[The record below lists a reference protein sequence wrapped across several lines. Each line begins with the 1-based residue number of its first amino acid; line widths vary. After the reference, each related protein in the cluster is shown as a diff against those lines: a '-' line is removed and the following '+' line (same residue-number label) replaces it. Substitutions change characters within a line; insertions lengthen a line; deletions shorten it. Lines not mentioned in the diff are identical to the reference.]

1 MTGPPAPRPHSAD
14 EGDDM
19 LAIGGTDSRLSVPV
33 ATALI
38 GLGSLMSWA
47 VIWTAAELLFG

>member
-1 MTGPPAPRPHSAD
+1 MTGNPPPRSRSAD
-14 EGDDM
+14 DGDDR
-19 LAIGGTDSRLSVPV
+19 LAIGGNDSRLSVPV